1 VISAELE
8 YAAVTPA
15 RNEAENLRRLAEC
28 LAEQRSRPREWV
40 IVDNGSTDDTA
51 VVAAELAREHRWIRL
66 VDLPGEPGLVRGGP
80 IARAFEAGL
89 AALDEPVDVVVK
101 LDADVSAEP
110 DYFSRLLAR
119 FSTDSSLGMASGTCY
134 ERENGHWRQRHVTGT
149 SVWGASRA
157 YRWACLSDVL
167 PLERSMGWDGIDELK
182 ANLHGWRTATF
193 KDLPFRHH
201 RREGER
207 DGKRRAGWAAQ
218 GRAAYYMG
226 YRAWYLVVR
235 SLYQATRD
243 PSALAMI
250 VAYGSA
256 AARREP
262 RCADAGVRAYLRR
275 RQSLRSM
282 PVRLLEALGR
292 R

>member
-1 VISAELE
+1 MSYAVI
-8 YAAVTPA
+8 TPV
-15 RNEAENLRRLAEC
+15 RDEADNLPRLAEALVC
-28 LAEQRSRPREWV
+28 QTERPVAWL
-40 IVDNGSTDDTA
+40 IADNGSTDDTA
-51 VVAAELAREHRWIRL
+51 VVAAELAREHDWIRL

-80 IARAFEAGL
+80 IASAFEAGL
-89 AALDEPVDVVVK
+89 EALAQPVDVVVK

-110 DYFSRLLAR
+110 DYFSRLLAQ
-119 FSTDSSLGMASGTCY
+119 FAADASLGMASGSCY
-134 ERENGHWRQRHVTGT
+134 ERENGSWRQRHVTGT

-157 YRWACLSDVL
+157 YRWACLREVL

-182 ANLHGWRTATF
+182 ANLRGWRTATF
-193 KDLPFRHH
+193 TDLPFRHH

-226 YRAWYLVVR
+226 YRASYLVLR

-243 PSALAMI
+243 PAALAMI
-250 VAYGSA
+250 SAYGSA

-262 RCADAGVRAYLRR
+262 RCADPRVRAYLRR

-282 PVRLLEALGR
+282 PVRLREALGR